1 MNKFKVTLCTVA
13 AALMALPAL
22 AEPTGTIYASGGSRT
37 GKLSWANAK
46 KEYTVTDAKGAR
58 VTYAADTVDRVDVDR
73 PKDLDAQ
80 IKKVRSGTNLSGAI
94 KDLEAMAKEYRH
106 LTYDQ
111 EATQWLATA
120 YVKQG
125 NADKAIKA
133 CETII
138 RDTPEAAYEG
148 AMAVAYWDALILDG
162 SKGSKL
168 DGLLEKAI
176 GSGDSTAS
184 AAALLKRGDAI
195 LAKGTGRSNYE
206 DALRDG
212 YLRVV
217 LLYANPDLPYY
228 PEALSK
234 AANAFDKIGQS
245 STASRLREQL
255 KRDCPGYTG
264 K

>member
-1 MNKFKVTLCTVA
+1 MNKLKLTLCTLA
-13 AALMALPAL
+13 AALVTLPAL
-22 AEPTGTIYASGGSRT
+22 ADPTGTIYASGGSRS

-58 VTYAADTVDRVDVDR
+58 VTYAEDSVDRVVVDR
-73 PKDLDAQ
+73 PKELDAN
-80 IKKVRSGTNLSGAI
+80 IKKVRDGSSLGGAI
-94 KDLEAMAKEYRH
+94 KALEDLAKEYRH
-106 LTYDQ
+106 LTYDK

-125 NADKAIKA
+125 NSDKAIKA
-133 CETII
+133 CEQII
-138 RDTPEAAYEG
+138 RDDAEAAYMG
-148 AMAVAYWDALILDG
+148 AMAVAYWDALIQDG
-162 SKGSKL
+162 SKGAKL

-176 GSGDSTAS
+176 ASGDTTA
-184 AAALLKRGDAI
+184 AANALLKRGDAI

-217 LLYANPDLPYY
+217 LLYADANSDYY
-228 PEALSK
+228 PEALNK

-245 STASRLREQL
+245 SVGNRLRDQL
-255 KRDCPGYTG
+255 KKDCPTWRA

>member
-1 MNKFKVTLCTVA
+1 MNKFKVTLCTLA
-13 AALMALPAL
+13 TALIALPAL
-22 AEPTGTIYASGGSRT
+22 AEPTGTVYGTAGSRT

-58 VTYAADTVDRVDVDR
+58 VTFSEADVDRVVVDR
-73 PKDLDAQ
+73 PKELDAN
-80 IKKVRSGTNLSGAI
+80 IKKVREGSNLSAPI
-94 KDLEAMAKEYRH
+94 KALEDMAKEYRH
-106 LTYDQ
+106 LTYDK

-133 CETII
+133 CEQII
-138 RDTPEAAYEG
+138 RDDEEAAYMG

-162 SKGSKL
+162 SKSAKL

-176 GSGDSTAS
+176 ASGDVTA
-184 AAALLKRGDAI
+184 AASALLKRGDAI
-195 LAKGTGRSNYE
+195 LAKGTARANYE

-217 LLYANPDLPYY
+217 LLYADVNSDYY
-228 PEALSK
+228 PEALDK
-234 AANAFDKIGQS
+234 AAKAFDKMGQS
-245 STASRLREQL
+245 SVGNRLRDQL
-255 KRDCPGYTG
+255 KKDCPNWRG